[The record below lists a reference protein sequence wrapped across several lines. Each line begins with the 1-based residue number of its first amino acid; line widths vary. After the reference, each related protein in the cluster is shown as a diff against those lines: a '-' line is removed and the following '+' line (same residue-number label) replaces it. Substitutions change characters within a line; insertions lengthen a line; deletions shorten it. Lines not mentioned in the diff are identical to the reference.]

1 MSRSVPLPTD
11 AAVRRLQAASGYPMV
26 SVLLRT
32 VPGAALAPAD
42 RDRLGR
48 LVARAEERIVAELGE
63 EAAATAVA
71 PLRTLAGQLTEA
83 PTARSLALFAG
94 DGIVEAYRLPVDVE
108 ERVVVDPTF
117 ATRDVLRALVTF
129 PPVRVLALGAGEARL
144 YLAANDQLTAVD
156 DADLPAVDLDADL
169 DRRGHLHQAERT
181 HRRTVR
187 HDRFLRDVDEALRND
202 PVLGHLPVVVAAAE
216 PALGRFRKLA
226 RTPLA
231 GVCRGNHLRRPARDL
246 AVALRP
252 VLRAHVEAGVRADLD
267 LLSDAVDRHQARLGL
282 AEVWASALEGHVH
295 VLLVDPSCRVPAVP
309 VDGGRSLLP
318 HDDAEAPGVLDDAI
332 DELVEIVH
340 RAGGRVR
347 FVPVDAL
354 EHGVAAVVR

>member
-1 MSRSVPLPTD
+1 MSRPAPLPTD
-11 AAVRRLQAASGYPMV
+11 AAVRRLQAASGYPLV

-32 VPGAALAPAD
+32 TPGAVLTPVD
-42 RDRLGR
+42 RERLR
-48 LVARAEERIVAELGE
+48 ALVARAEARVAAELGE
-63 EAAATAVA
+63 VAATTAMA
-71 PLRTLAGQLTEA
+71 PLASLAAKLAET

-94 DGIVEAYRLPVDVE
+94 DGLVEAYRLPVEVD

-117 ATRDVLRALVTF
+117 ATRDVLRAVTSF

-144 YLAANDQLTAVD
+144 YLAANDQLTELHA
-156 DADLPAVDLDADL
+156 ALPSVDLDADA

-187 HDRFLRDVDEALRND
+187 HDRFLREVDEALRTD
-202 PVLGHLPVVVAAAE
+202 PVLGHLPLVVAAAE

-226 RTPLA
+226 RTPVA
-231 GVCRGNHLRRPARDL
+231 GVCRGNHLRRPTRDL

-252 VLRAHVEAGVRADLD
+252 VLRAHVEAGTREDLD
-267 LLSDAVDRHQARLGL
+267 LLVDAIDRHQARLGL
-282 AEVWASALEGHVH
+282 AEVWPAALEGRVH
-295 VLLVDPSCRVPAVP
+295 VLLVDQSCRLPAVP
-309 VDGGRSLLP
+309 VDGGRTLMP
-318 HDDAEAPGVLDDAI
+318 HDDAEAPGVLDDAV